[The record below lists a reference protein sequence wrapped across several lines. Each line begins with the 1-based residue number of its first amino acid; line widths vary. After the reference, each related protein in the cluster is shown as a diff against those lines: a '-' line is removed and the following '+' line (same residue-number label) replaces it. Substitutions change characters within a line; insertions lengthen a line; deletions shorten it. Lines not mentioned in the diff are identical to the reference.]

1 MSVDNVLLKAEE
13 MVRDYMSRFDSSHD
27 FLHVD
32 RVRRSALHIAK
43 RHGGDL
49 EIVEL
54 AALFHDVADAKYAK
68 NHVHYRTGS
77 EIVIDFLMELN
88 YDATKAQSIGRIVDN
103 IGFRKELGWSSKDDA
118 EFITWRES
126 CPELHAV
133 QDADKLDAIGAFGVL
148 RCAAFSGARNIALFN
163 PADAPIEGMTKEQY
177 EQQTNNGGGSAINHF
192 HEKLFLLKDM
202 MRTSTGKEL
211 AEKRD
216 QFMRNFVHQIQEEYL
231 LNA

>member
-1 MSVDNVLLKAEE
+1 LHYDLYFSTLYNVF
-13 MVRDYMSRFDSSHD
+13 RFTIKS
-27 FLHVD
+27 
-32 RVRRSALHIAK
+32 
-43 RHGGDL
+43 
-49 EIVEL
+49 
-54 AALFHDVADAKYAK
+54 
-68 NHVHYRTGS
+68 
-77 EIVIDFLMELN
+77 
-88 YDATKAQSIGRIVDN
+88 
-103 IGFRKELGWSSKDDA
+103 
-118 EFITWRES
+118 
-126 CPELHAV
+126 V

-192 HEKLFLLKDM
+192 HGNMHSNFKDGLQYTYSKTQNISNITTEKLFLLKDM